1 MNEEASTRMKN
12 FALIG
17 AAGFIAPRHMKAIRD
32 TGNRL
37 TTVLDPNDSMGV
49 LDTYFPEAD
58 YFMEF
63 ERFER
68 QIEHLRR
75 SPDARLD
82 YVSIASPNYLHDSH
96 VRFALRA
103 GAHAICE
110 KPLVLNPWNLDA
122 LEDMAKETGRRLY
135 TILQLRLHPSIVA
148 FREEVRSLGAG
159 RKHDVDLT
167 YITSRGHWYL
177 YSWKGDLSR
186 SGGLATNI
194 GIHFFDML
202 AWCFGRALS
211 NVVHLAT
218 PQKTAGF
225 LEFENARVRW
235 FLSIDG
241 RDLPAPAQ
249 PGKPATYRSLT
260 MNGREV
266 EFSDGFGELHTSSY
280 REILA
285 GRGFGPADARTS
297 IEIAHAIRHAVPLGA
312 KGDCHPL
319 AFKSARERAAV

>member
-1 MNEEASTRMKN
+1 MKK

-37 TTVLDPNDSMGV
+37 ITVLDPHDSMGV
-49 LDTYFPEAD
+49 LDSYFPEAD

-68 QIEHLRR
+68 HIEHLRR
-75 SPDARLD
+75 SAAGQLD
-82 YVSIASPNYLHDSH
+82 YVSITSPNYLHDSH
-96 VRFALRA
+96 VRFALRV

-122 LEDMAKETGRRLY
+122 LEAMSKETGRRLY

-148 FREEVRSLGAG
+148 FRDRVLSLGPG

-177 YSWKGDLSR
+177 YSWKGDPAK

-202 AWCFGRALS
+202 TWCFGRPLS
-211 NVVHLAT
+211 SVVHLST
-218 PQKTAGF
+218 PYRAAGF
-225 LEFENARVRW
+225 LELENARVRW

-241 RDLPAPAQ
+241 GDLPSPPQ
-249 PGKPATYRSLT
+249 PGKPATHRCLT
-260 MNGREV
+260 MDGREV
-266 EFSDGFGELHTSSY
+266 EFSGGFGDLHTSSY
-280 REILA
+280 REILE
-285 GRGFGPADARTS
+285 GRGFGPADTRS
-297 IEIAHAIRHAVPLGA
+297 SVEIAHQIRHAVPLGA

-319 AFKSARERAAV
+319 AFKSARDRAAA